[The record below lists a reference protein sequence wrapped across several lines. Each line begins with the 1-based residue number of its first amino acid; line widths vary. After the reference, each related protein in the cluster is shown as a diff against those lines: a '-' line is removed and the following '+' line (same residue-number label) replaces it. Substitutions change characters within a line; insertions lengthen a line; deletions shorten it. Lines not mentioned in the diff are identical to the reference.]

1 MVAHVGPS
9 AIRSRIVLRSLLLL
23 LPAAA
28 SSSASSSAV
37 GASGSG
43 APSLTLDA
51 VLGSGMV
58 LPADNAQL
66 WGTAPANAALTA
78 TVTPAAGGAAAPQ
91 NFAGHAAADGTW
103 TLNVSKP
110 ASMTLYN
117 ISVTATAAPGGD
129 SSATAG
135 AVALTEVMFGAVIIW
150 SARTRPLALP
160 CLTQAWLR
168 QGMARQGMACPA

>member
-1 MVAHVGPS
+1 M
-9 AIRSRIVLRSLLLL
+9 LRSLLLL
-23 LPAAA
+23 LLLLAA
-28 SSSASSSAV
+28 SSSAAEGV

-78 TVTPAAGGAAAPQ
+78 TVTPAAGGSAAPKSFAGRAAA
-91 NFAGHAAADGTW
+91 NGTW
-103 TLNVSKP
+103 ALDVSLP

-117 ISVTATAAPGGD
+117 ISVAATAAPGSE
-129 SSATAG
+129 SSAVTG

-150 SARTRPLALP
+150 SARTAALP
-160 CLTQAWLR
+160 LTPHRLPSRTCAVP
-168 QGMARQGMACPA
+168 ARATWR